1 MIKSE
6 NSVKGNVSKSSQT
19 KNVYRILLQKLK
31 LNKKNDYEIL
41 PLTFF
46 SYNNNEVTLR
56 IPAKLALQILEP
68 KIAEW
73 LIFYLQER
81 R

>member
-1 MIKSE
+1 MIKYE

-19 KNVYRILLQKLK
+19 KNVYMIPLQKLK
-31 LNKKNDYEIL
+31 LNKKNDDEIL